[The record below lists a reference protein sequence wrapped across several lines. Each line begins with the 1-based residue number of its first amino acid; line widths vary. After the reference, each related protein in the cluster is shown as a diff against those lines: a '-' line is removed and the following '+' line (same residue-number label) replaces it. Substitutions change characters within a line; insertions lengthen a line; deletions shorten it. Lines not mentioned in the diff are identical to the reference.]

1 MYKTHTQY
9 IEQRKEVSD
18 IIQSIKKINT
28 PSKKL
33 NLLSNK
39 LPYVKL
45 FSKLG
50 VQGLVGL
57 LEVKKSKLPV
67 VFKVSAIDDKCIDLE
82 YAVLEALQ
90 TIRSF
95 CPHFMGVYHL
105 AELPVSKGFILDN
118 IQDNDSH
125 HSTNSAQNTDDEMS
139 EKKELNLYSY
149 DDDIAYN
156 LKNVLF
162 LEHVSEYDLK
172 HVIKYCDKSV
182 LFSQVI
188 AVLCGLYTAQRHIE
202 FTHYDL
208 HIHNVMVKLI
218 EPESYFVYNLGADSF
233 IVPTFGLYP
242 VIIDMGNG
250 YCKQLEGQVMK
261 STPRWCGLGSL
272 SMFYDRFNDIHHF
285 LINLFTYIEQ
295 DSDEYYFLSTRIMWF
310 FRFLRVYRESG
321 WKLLPMDVFRDTRN
335 YIRDNC
341 PELYEWRSY
350 RSFDKRFI
358 EILSLGIT
366 LPWKEHL
373 EQEIVDEYN
382 KLSESKP
389 PLFVF
394 ALKHYFVEF
403 FRSFDVIYKIDKG
416 DDIEYILKELVD
428 VVYIHKPNIKK
439 NTDKVMVKKI
449 WVEWMK
455 RIECCGIEVPS
466 VDQRSPHSVVSDG
479 VIDYGQMFYNC
490 KMSFSILSSMYFQR
504 IIPNI
509 EHINESYS
517 KLEVKSAIDFI
528 KLLKQNT
535 GVRYEYS
542 KQTILY
548 IWNTVEKTSKR
559 VMLNSLM
566 PNVEVEKL
574 NLLNPMRS
582 ELKILQL
589 LKFK

>member
-1 MYKTHTQY
+1 
-9 IEQRKEVSD
+9 
-18 IIQSIKKINT
+18 
-28 PSKKL
+28 
-33 NLLSNK
+33 
-39 LPYVKL
+39 
-45 FSKLG
+45 
-50 VQGLVGL
+50 
-57 LEVKKSKLPV
+57 
-67 VFKVSAIDDKCIDLE
+67 
-82 YAVLEALQ
+82 
-90 TIRSF
+90 
-95 CPHFMGVYHL
+95 
-105 AELPVSKGFILDN
+105 
-118 IQDNDSH
+118 
-125 HSTNSAQNTDDEMS
+125 
-139 EKKELNLYSY
+139 
-149 DDDIAYN
+149 
-156 LKNVLF
+156 
-162 LEHVSEYDLK
+162 
-172 HVIKYCDKSV
+172 
-182 LFSQVI
+182 
-188 AVLCGLYTAQRHIE
+188 
-202 FTHYDL
+202 
-208 HIHNVMVKLI
+208 
-218 EPESYFVYNLGADSF
+218 
-233 IVPTFGLYP
+233 
-242 VIIDMGNG
+242 MGNG

-382 KLSESKP
+382 KLSPNGVSDLLRYAETDGRRWSETIDHYVSRPSCKSESRP

-466 VDQRSPHSVVSDG
+466 VSDG
-479 VIDYGQMFYNC
+479 VIDYGCMFYNC

-574 NLLNPMRS
+574 NVLNPTRS

>member
-1 MYKTHTQY
+1 MYKSHTQY
-9 IEQRKEVSD
+9 LEQRKEVSD

-33 NLLSNK
+33 NLLSSK

-82 YAVLEALQ
+82 YSVLEALQ
-90 TIRSF
+90 TIRPF

-105 AELPVSKGFILDN
+105 SELPVSKGFILDN
-118 IQDNDSH
+118 IDDNSK
-125 HSTNSAQNTDDEMS
+125 HSDKHDDETHSEDEMS
-139 EKKELNLYSY
+139 DHSESSSSSKTLNLYSY

-162 LEHVSEYDLK
+162 LEYVSDYDLK

-182 LFSQVI
+182 LYSQVI
-188 AVLCGLYTAQRHIE
+188 SVLCGLYTAQRHIE

-208 HIHNVMVKLI
+208 HIHNVMIKLI
-218 EPESYFVYNLGADSF
+218 EPESYFVYNLGSDSF
-233 IVPTFGLYP
+233 IIPTFGLYP

-285 LINLFTYIEQ
+285 LLNLFTYIEQ
-295 DSDEYYFLSTRIMWF
+295 ETEEYYFLSTRIMWF

-335 YIRDNC
+335 YIRENC

-373 EQEIVDEYN
+373 DQEIVNEYN
-382 KLSESKP
+382 SQTEQKEM
-389 PLFVF
+389 FVF

-428 VVYIHKPNIKK
+428 IVYIHKPNIKK
-439 NTDKVMVKKI
+439 NMDKVMVKKI

-455 RIECCGIEVPS
+455 RIECCGIEIPS
-466 VDQRSPHSVVSDG
+466 VSDG
-479 VIDYGQMFYNC
+479 QIDYGRMFYNC

-504 IIPNI
+504 IIPSI
-509 EHINESYS
+509 EYINESYS

-542 KQTILY
+542 RQTILY
-548 IWNTVEKTSKR
+548 VWNTVDKTSKK
-559 VMLNSLM
+559 VMLNSLI
-566 PNVEVEKL
+566 PNVEVDKL
-574 NLLNPMRS
+574 NLLNPSRS

>member
-1 MYKTHTQY
+1 MYKSHTQY
-9 IEQRKEVSD
+9 LEQRKEVSD

-33 NLLSNK
+33 NLLSSK

-82 YAVLEALQ
+82 YSVLEALQ
-90 TIRSF
+90 TIRPF

-105 AELPVSKGFILDN
+105 SELPVSKGFILDN
-118 IQDNDSH
+118 IDDNSK
-125 HSTNSAQNTDDEMS
+125 HSDKHDDETHSEDEMS
-139 EKKELNLYSY
+139 DHSESSSSSKTLNLYSY

-162 LEHVSEYDLK
+162 LEYVSDYDLK

-182 LFSQVI
+182 LYSQVI
-188 AVLCGLYTAQRHIE
+188 SVLCGLYTAQRHIE

-208 HIHNVMVKLI
+208 HIHNVMIKLI
-218 EPESYFVYNLGADSF
+218 EPESYFVYNLGSDSF
-233 IVPTFGLYP
+233 IIPTFGLYP

-285 LINLFTYIEQ
+285 LLNLFTYIEQ
-295 DSDEYYFLSTRIMWF
+295 ETEEYYFLSTRIMWF

-335 YIRDNC
+335 YIRENC

-373 EQEIVDEYN
+373 DQEIVNEYPDRF
-382 KLSESKP
+382 KQSKD
-389 PLFVF
+389 VF
-394 ALKHYFVEF
+394 
-403 FRSFDVIYKIDKG
+403 
-416 DDIEYILKELVD
+416 
-428 VVYIHKPNIKK
+428 
-439 NTDKVMVKKI
+439 
-449 WVEWMK
+449 
-455 RIECCGIEVPS
+455 
-466 VDQRSPHSVVSDG
+466 
-479 VIDYGQMFYNC
+479 
-490 KMSFSILSSMYFQR
+490 
-504 IIPNI
+504 
-509 EHINESYS
+509 
-517 KLEVKSAIDFI
+517 
-528 KLLKQNT
+528 
-535 GVRYEYS
+535 
-542 KQTILY
+542 
-548 IWNTVEKTSKR
+548 
-559 VMLNSLM
+559 
-566 PNVEVEKL
+566 
-574 NLLNPMRS
+574 
-582 ELKILQL
+582 
-589 LKFK
+589 